1 MAENVESLG
10 LKLLEEQ
17 KKLDKFNLNVAEY
30 RLQNGMSPQLKMLYR
45 EMGSYVENLEMMLQ
59 KSQYIQES
67 FRKIYMKENP
77 AEIPEVPF

>member
-30 RLQNGMSPQLKMLYR
+30 RL
-45 EMGSYVENLEMMLQ
+45 
-59 KSQYIQES
+59 
-67 FRKIYMKENP
+67 
-77 AEIPEVPF
+77 

>member
-45 EMGSYVENLEMMLQ
+45 EMGSYGENLEMMLQ

-67 FRKIYMKENP
+67 FRKIYMKEVP
-77 AEIPEVPF
+77 AENSDVPF